1 MRMERVD
8 NFPRETAGAA
18 EIVTWAANKY
28 GRNALFA
35 CSFSAEDMVLLHMIV
50 SCRNQGIEIPEVI
63 TLDTGRLHEET
74 YEVMQSAREKY
85 GIEIKALYPDS
96 SALSELVSSYGPNL
110 FYKSVDL
117 RQKCCNVR
125 KTVPLNMALENKL
138 AWITGLRRDQSP
150 GRSQV
155 KKISRDG
162 ARNGLIKINP
172 LSDWTEDEVWS
183 YIRKNEIPY
192 NRLHDKGFPS
202 IGCAPCT
209 RAILPGEEIRA
220 GRWWWE
226 DGKKECGIHEPS
238 PDPRNPVS
246 RM

>member
-1 MRMERVD
+1 MHMERVD
-8 NFPRETAGAA
+8 NFPGEKVCAA
-18 EIVTWAANKY
+18 EIVRWAANKY

-35 CSFSAEDMVLLHMIV
+35 CSFSAEDMVLLYMIV
-50 SCRNQGIEIPEVI
+50 SCRNEGIEIPEVI

-155 KKISRDG
+155 KKISQDG

-246 RM
+246 RR

>member
-1 MRMERVD
+1 MEQVD
-8 NFPRETAGAA
+8 NFPDETVGAA
-18 EIVTWAANKY
+18 EIVRWVANTY
-28 GRNALFA
+28 GRSALFA

-50 SCRNQGIEIPEVI
+50 SCRNEGIEIPEII

-85 GIEIKALYPDS
+85 GIQIKALHPDS
-96 SALSELVSSYGPNL
+96 FALSELVTAYGPNL

-125 KTVPLNMALENKL
+125 KTVPLNNALENKL
-138 AWITGLRRDQSP
+138 AWITGLRREQSP

-155 KKISRDG
+155 KKISKDD
-162 ARNGLIKINP
+162 ARNGLMKINP
-172 LSDWTEDEVWS
+172 LSDWSGEEVWN
-183 YIRKNEIPY
+183 YIRKYQIPY

-209 RAILPGEEIRA
+209 HAVMPGEDIRA

-226 DGKKECGIHEPS
+226 DGKKECGIHEAS
-238 PDPRNPVS
+238 QDQRNIIS
-246 RM
+246 GR